1 MGQLSKWRIGE
12 RSLDIDGTGE
22 IKYPGRTG
30 KLPYD
35 GLLKGNQDLGRSGNY
50 NWEAT
55 LAKLTIG
62 GDECNRYSYRCGR
75 KGETTTLR
83 SQSSNQSIM
92 MNPSGT
98 KFPRVKI
105 VLQKDLRVGT
115 VSESLRKKSIESQHG
130 M

>member
-1 MGQLSKWRIGE
+1 MHLPRVGLSVILHRATLQVADRE

-62 GDECNRYSYRCGR
+62 DECNRYSYRCGR
-75 KGETTTLR
+75 KGETTTL
-83 SQSSNQSIM
+83 
-92 MNPSGT
+92 
-98 KFPRVKI
+98 
-105 VLQKDLRVGT
+105 
-115 VSESLRKKSIESQHG
+115 
-130 M
+130 